1 MIAPLLYLAAIVGTN
16 VSFSIAGP
24 VLATFLLA
32 GLTMVARD
40 FVHEVGGRRLSFLLV
55 ALGAALSVAL
65 AGPGVAVASGVA
77 FLVAETL
84 DLLVYDVLRKR
95 TRIGGVALSGT
106 VGSVVDSLVF
116 LSIAFGSLAFFDA
129 QVIGKLAATFGA
141 AAVLAALQGARRLR
155 AA

>member
-1 MIAPLLYLAAIVGTN
+1 MIAGALYLAAIVGTN
-16 VSFSIAGP
+16 VSFSVAGP

-40 FVHEVGGRRLSFLLV
+40 FVHEDGGRKRSFALV
-55 ALGAALSVAL
+55 LVGAVLSVAL
-65 AGPGVAVASGVA
+65 AGPGIALASGVA

-84 DLLVYDVLRKR
+84 DLLVYDALRRR
-95 TRIGGVALSGT
+95 TPTGGVALSGA

-116 LSIAFGSLAFFDA
+116 LSIAFGSLAFFQA
-129 QVIGKLAATFGA
+129 QVTGKLAATFGA
-141 AAVLAALQGARRLR
+141 AAVLLAVRGARRLR